1 MQVCLLNISRLGKED
16 RRMNPFMITLVLLSI
31 SILIA
36 MIRAI
41 LGPTIPDRVVGLDTV
56 NTLVIASML
65 VFGAAKKEVIYI
77 DVAIVYALLSY
88 ITTVLIA
95 KYLEGGRI

>member
-1 MQVCLLNISRLGKED
+1 
-16 RRMNPFMITLVLLSI
+16 MNPFMITLVLLSI